1 MNKMNEKTRRNILL
15 QLLFLAALI
24 GATFWWLLRDCDVE
38 TMLATLKNATPWLI
52 GLGLLCM
59 GMYLFCGGSSA
70 AVLFHGMGRPMGP
83 LRRLKYHL
91 IEFFFSAITPSS
103 SGGQPFEV
111 LFMRLDGYKVTESTV
126 VLLVVAVLYKIAML
140 VLFFSLYFLNFAFL
154 HAQVAGIWFL
164 FLLGLFLNVAVI
176 VIILL
181 ALYAQKAMRRL
192 CGGCLRLLSR
202 LRVVRRQEAAQE
214 KLDAWLASFHD
225 CAGFMR
231 AHPWPVIKSFC
242 IVLFQ
247 RVLYLLIP
255 WCVYEA
261 MGLSGVTVWQ
271 MMGLQ
276 LLLSVSV
283 EMMPLPGAV
292 GISESVSL
300 VLYDAIFG
308 AQFRYPAVI
317 LTRGISYYLPLLVS
331 GMVTLGTRV
340 SQLRGAKR
348 GNDARALTRRG
359 TSAHGPAGVC
369 GFLFRPATGGK
380 RIRRRAPRRGR
391 GSPPRPRGGRW
402 PSVRKRRSPWH
413 GRARG
418 RRRRPAHGV
427 AEGGGLGGDFSLAT
441 A

>member
-1 MNKMNEKTRRNILL
+1 
-15 QLLFLAALI
+15 
-24 GATFWWLLRDCDVE
+24 
-38 TMLATLKNATPWLI
+38 
-52 GLGLLCM
+52 
-59 GMYLFCGGSSA
+59 
-70 AVLFHGMGRPMGP
+70 
-83 LRRLKYHL
+83 
-91 IEFFFSAITPSS
+91 
-103 SGGQPFEV
+103 
-111 LFMRLDGYKVTESTV
+111 
-126 VLLVVAVLYKIAML
+126 
-140 VLFFSLYFLNFAFL
+140 
-154 HAQVAGIWFL
+154 
-164 FLLGLFLNVAVI
+164 
-176 VIILL
+176 
-181 ALYAQKAMRRL
+181 MRRL

-340 SQLRGAKR
+340 SQLRR
-348 GNDARALTRRG
+348 G
-359 TSAHGPAGVC
+359 V
-369 GFLFRPATGGK
+369 
-380 RIRRRAPRRGR
+380 
-391 GSPPRPRGGRW
+391 
-402 PSVRKRRSPWH
+402 
-413 GRARG
+413 
-418 RRRRPAHGV
+418 
-427 AEGGGLGGDFSLAT
+427 SLPK
-441 A
+441 

>member
-1 MNKMNEKTRRNILL
+1 M
-15 QLLFLAALI
+15 
-24 GATFWWLLRDCDVE
+24 
-38 TMLATLKNATPWLI
+38 
-52 GLGLLCM
+52 
-59 GMYLFCGGSSA
+59 
-70 AVLFHGMGRPMGP
+70 
-83 LRRLKYHL
+83 
-91 IEFFFSAITPSS
+91 
-103 SGGQPFEV
+103 
-111 LFMRLDGYKVTESTV
+111 
-126 VLLVVAVLYKIAML
+126 
-140 VLFFSLYFLNFAFL
+140 NFAFL

-164 FLLGLFLNVAVI
+164 FLLGLALNVAVI
-176 VIILL
+176 AVILL

-192 CGGCLRLLSR
+192 CGGCLRLLAR
-202 LRVVRRQEAAQE
+202 LRVVRRPEAAQE

-231 AHPWPVIKSFC
+231 AHPWPVVKSFC

-308 AQFRYPAVI
+308 AHFRYRAVI

-331 GMVTLGTRV
+331 GVVTLGTRV
-340 SQLRGAKR
+340 SQLRAGHGAR
-348 GNDARALTRRG
+348 MTPAPLRAEELRPRAGLASASSSACSRRETYSQTRASTAARQSSTP
-359 TSAHGPAGVC
+359 S
-369 GFLFRPATGGK
+369 
-380 RIRRRAPRRGR
+380 RRAMAV
-391 GSPPRPRGGRW
+391 S
-402 PSVRKRRSPWH
+402 S
-413 GRARG
+413 
-418 RRRRPAHGV
+418 
-427 AEGGGLGGDFSLAT
+427 
-441 A
+441 

>member
-1 MNKMNEKTRRNILL
+1 MNKMPDKTRRNIIL
-15 QLLFLAALI
+15 QLLLLAALI
-24 GATFWWLLRDCDVE
+24 GVTFWWLLRDCDVE
-38 TMLATLKNATPWLI
+38 TMLSTLKGANLWLI

-59 GMYLFCGGSSA
+59 GLYIFCGGSSA
-70 AVLFHGMGRPMGP
+70 AVLFQGMGQPMGP

-111 LFMRLDGYKVTESTV
+111 VFMRFDGYKVTESTV

-154 HAQVAGIWFL
+154 HAQIMGMWFL
-164 FLLGLFLNVAVI
+164 FLLGLLLNIIVIAVI
-176 VIILL
+176 VM
-181 ALYAQKAMRRL
+181 ALYAQKTIRRL
-192 CGGCLRLLSR
+192 CAWCLRLLTRMRIVKRPES
-202 LRVVRRQEAAQE
+202 AQE
-214 KLDAWLASFHD
+214 KLGNWLHGFHD

-231 AHPWPVIKSFC
+231 THPGPVVKSFF

-261 MGLSGVTVWQ
+261 MGLEGVTVWQ

-292 GISESVSL
+292 GISETVSL

-308 AQFRYPAVI
+308 AQYLYPAVI

-331 GMVTLGTRV
+331 GLVTLGTRV
-340 SQLRGAKR
+340 TQLR
-348 GNDARALTRRG
+348 D
-359 TSAHGPAGVC
+359 
-369 GFLFRPATGGK
+369 
-380 RIRRRAPRRGR
+380 
-391 GSPPRPRGGRW
+391 
-402 PSVRKRRSPWH
+402 
-413 GRARG
+413 GRAR
-418 RRRRPAHGV
+418 AV
-427 AEGGGLGGDFSLAT
+427 E
-441 A
+441 

>member
-111 LFMRLDGYKVTESTV
+111 LFMRMDGYKVTESTV

-176 VIILL
+176 VVILL

-231 AHPWPVIKSFC
+231 AHPWPVIRSFC

-292 GISESVSL
+292 GVSESVSL

-340 SQLRGAKR
+340 SQLRR
-348 GNDARALTRRG
+348 G
-359 TSAHGPAGVC
+359 V
-369 GFLFRPATGGK
+369 
-380 RIRRRAPRRGR
+380 
-391 GSPPRPRGGRW
+391 
-402 PSVRKRRSPWH
+402 
-413 GRARG
+413 
-418 RRRRPAHGV
+418 
-427 AEGGGLGGDFSLAT
+427 SLPK
-441 A
+441 

>member
-1 MNKMNEKTRRNILL
+1 MDTMNGKTRRNILL

-24 GATFWWLLRDCDVE
+24 GATFWWLLRDCDME
-38 TMLATLKNATPWLI
+38 TMLATLRGASPWLI

-59 GMYLFCGGSSA
+59 GLYIYCGGSCA

-111 LFMRLDGYKVTESTV
+111 LFMRFDGYKATESSV

-140 VLFFSLYFLNFAFL
+140 VLFFFLYFFNFSFL
-154 HAQVAGIWFL
+154 HAHVAGIWFL
-164 FLLGLFLNVAVI
+164 FLLGLALNVI
-176 VIILL
+176 VIAVILL

-192 CGGCLRLLSR
+192 CDGCLQLLAR
-202 LRVVRRQEAAQE
+202 LRVVRRPETAQE
-214 KLDAWLASFHD
+214 KLDSWLASFHD

-231 AHPWPVIKSFC
+231 EHPWPVVKSFC

-308 AQFRYPAVI
+308 ADFRYSAVI

-331 GMVTLGTRV
+331 GVVTLGTRAA
-340 SQLRGAKR
+340 QLRAGT
-348 GNDARALTRRG
+348 ARR
-359 TSAHGPAGVC
+359 
-369 GFLFRPATGGK
+369 
-380 RIRRRAPRRGR
+380 
-391 GSPPRPRGGRW
+391 
-402 PSVRKRRSPWH
+402 
-413 GRARG
+413 
-418 RRRRPAHGV
+418 
-427 AEGGGLGGDFSLAT
+427 
-441 A
+441 

>member
-1 MNKMNEKTRRNILL
+1 MNKMDKKARRNVIL

-38 TMLATLKNATPWLI
+38 TMLATLKGADPGLI

-59 GMYLFCGGSSA
+59 GLYLYCGGSSA
-70 AVLFHGMGRPMGP
+70 AVLFHGMGQRMGP

-103 SGGQPFEV
+103 SGGQPFEL
-111 LFMRLDGYKVTESTV
+111 LFMRTDGYRAAEATV
-126 VLLVVAVLYKIAML
+126 VLLVVAVLFKIAML
-140 VLFFSLYFLNFAFL
+140 VLFFLLYFLNFAFL
-154 HAQVAGIWFL
+154 HAQAGGIWFL
-164 FLLGLFLNVAVI
+164 FLLGAALNIAVIAVI
-176 VIILL
+176 VM

-192 CGGCLRLLSR
+192 CSWCLRLLAR
-202 LRVVRRQEAAQE
+202 LHIVKRPEAAQE
-214 KLDAWLASFHD
+214 KLDSWLASFHD

-231 AHPWPVIKSFC
+231 EHPWPVVKSFC

-292 GISESVSL
+292 GVSESVSL

-317 LTRGISYYLPLLVS
+317 LTRGISYYLPLLIS
-331 GMVTLGTRV
+331 GVVTLGTRI
-340 SQLRGAKR
+340 SQLRRDGKGA
-348 GNDARALTRRG
+348 
-359 TSAHGPAGVC
+359 
-369 GFLFRPATGGK
+369 
-380 RIRRRAPRRGR
+380 
-391 GSPPRPRGGRW
+391 
-402 PSVRKRRSPWH
+402 
-413 GRARG
+413 
-418 RRRRPAHGV
+418 
-427 AEGGGLGGDFSLAT
+427 LG
-441 A
+441 

>member
-1 MNKMNEKTRRNILL
+1 MNEMNGKTRRNIVL

-38 TMLATLKNATPWLI
+38 TMLTTLKGATPWLI

-59 GMYLFCGGSSA
+59 GLFIFCGASSA
-70 AVLFHGMGRPMGP
+70 SVLFHALGRPMGP
-83 LRRLKYHL
+83 LRRTKYHL

-111 LFMRLDGYKVTESTV
+111 LFMRLDGYKVTEATV
-126 VLLVVAVLYKIAML
+126 VLLVVAVLYKVAML
-140 VLFFSLYFLNFAFL
+140 VLFFSLYLLNFAFL

-164 FLLGLFLNVAVI
+164 FLLGLLLNVAVI
-176 VIILL
+176 VVIVM
-181 ALYAQKAMRRL
+181 ALYAQKTMRRV
-192 CGGCLRLLSR
+192 CAWCLRLLSR
-202 LRVVRRQEAAQE
+202 LRLVRRREAAQK
-214 KLDAWLASFHD
+214 KLDDWLRSFHD

-231 AHPWPVIKSFC
+231 AHPWPVVKSFC
-242 IVLFQ
+242 IVLLQ
-247 RVLYLLIP
+247 RALYLLIP

-292 GISESVSL
+292 GVSESVSL

-331 GMVTLGTRV
+331 GAVTLGTRI
-340 SQLRGAKR
+340 SQLRGK
-348 GNDARALTRRG
+348 ARA
-359 TSAHGPAGVC
+359 S
-369 GFLFRPATGGK
+369 K
-380 RIRRRAPRRGR
+380 
-391 GSPPRPRGGRW
+391 
-402 PSVRKRRSPWH
+402 
-413 GRARG
+413 
-418 RRRRPAHGV
+418 
-427 AEGGGLGGDFSLAT
+427 
-441 A
+441 

>member
-1 MNKMNEKTRRNILL
+1 M

-111 LFMRLDGYKVTESTV
+111 LFMRMDGYKVTESTV

-154 HAQVAGIWFL
+154 RAQVAGIWFL

-176 VIILL
+176 VVILL

-283 EMMPLPGAV
+283 EMMPCPARWASARASPSCSTTPSSARSSATPPSSSRAAFPIICRCCFRHGDAGHARVSAAQRGTATQIARKPRPLRAKKLRPGA
-292 GISESVSL
+292 
-300 VLYDAIFG
+300 
-308 AQFRYPAVI
+308 
-317 LTRGISYYLPLLVS
+317 
-331 GMVTLGTRV
+331 GMGL
-340 SQLRGAKR
+340 
-348 GNDARALTRRG
+348 
-359 TSAHGPAGVC
+359 
-369 GFLFRPATGGK
+369 GFLFRLQQAGNVFAGARFDGG
-380 RIRRRAPRRGR
+380 AAFLHALAAGDGR
-391 GSPPRPRGGRW
+391 QFVNRET
-402 PSVRKRRSPWH
+402 H
-413 GRARG
+413 GVAAG
-418 RRRRPAHGV
+418 VDNGAGLPHGV
-427 AEGGGLGGDFSLAT
+427 AESGGLGRDVLLGHGVT
-441 A
+441 G

>member
-1 MNKMNEKTRRNILL
+1 MNKMSEKTRRNILL

-59 GMYLFCGGSSA
+59 GMYLFCGGQFGGGALSR
-70 AVLFHGMGRPMGP
+70 HGRPMGP

-111 LFMRLDGYKVTESTV
+111 LFMRTDGYKVTESTV
-126 VLLVVAVLYKIAML
+126 VLAGGWRVLYKIAML

-176 VIILL
+176 VVILL

-271 MMGLQ
+271 MMG
-276 LLLSVSV
+276 SN
-283 EMMPLPGAV
+283 EGGASAFAV
-292 GISESVSL
+292 RLRGD
-300 VLYDAIFG
+300 DAPARRGG
-308 AQFRYPAVI
+308 ASARASPSCSTTPSSARSSATPAVI

-340 SQLRGAKR
+340 SQLRR
-348 GNDARALTRRG
+348 GVQL
-359 TSAHGPAGVC
+359 P
-369 GFLFRPATGGK
+369 K
-380 RIRRRAPRRGR
+380 
-391 GSPPRPRGGRW
+391 
-402 PSVRKRRSPWH
+402 
-413 GRARG
+413 
-418 RRRRPAHGV
+418 
-427 AEGGGLGGDFSLAT
+427 
-441 A
+441 